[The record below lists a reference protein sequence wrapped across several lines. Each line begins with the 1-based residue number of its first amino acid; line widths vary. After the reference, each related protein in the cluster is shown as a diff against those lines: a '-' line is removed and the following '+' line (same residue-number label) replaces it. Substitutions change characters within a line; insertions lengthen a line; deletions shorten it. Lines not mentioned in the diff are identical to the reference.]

1 MRLSVIIPAYNEAST
16 IATVIEQVRCC
27 GVPDLQLIIVDDC
40 STDGTGALLDALP
53 PSPDLTILHHEVNR
67 GKGAAIRTAQ
77 QHVAG
82 DAVIIQDADLEY
94 SPSEF
99 PALLRPIAEGKA
111 EILMQ
116 KLNLL
121 DESVRYMESIEL
133 KVSEI
138 VMKALRKCVAE
149 IGDTELVIQIVKK
162 AMQAVVRNQ
171 RQITVKVNPAMV
183 AVVKGRLQEILAEF
197 PSLSYIDVAEDA
209 HLAAAACVVE
219 TEAGLVEASVEGQL
233 AAIEK
238 SIRKNFAKES

>member
-1 MRLSVIIPAYNEAST
+1 MLLLKRKTFDVEVDRPLVTADEAGVLAQAEDVIAAAEVEAAQIREEAKAAYAAEK
-16 IATVIEQVRCC
+16 QR
-27 GVPDLQLIIVDDC
+27 GYDD
-40 STDGTGALLDALP
+40 G
-53 PSPDLTILHHEVNR
+53 
-67 GKGAAIRTAQ
+67 
-77 QHVAG
+77 
-82 DAVIIQDADLEY
+82 
-94 SPSEF
+94 
-99 PALLRPIAEGKA
+99 IAEGKA

-183 AVVKGRLQEILAEF
+183 SVVKGRLQEILAEF
-197 PSLSYIDVAEDA
+197 PSLSYINVAEDA

>member
-1 MRLSVIIPAYNEAST
+1 MLLLKKKTFEVETERPLVTAAEAAVLAQAEDVIAAAEGEAAQIREEAKTAYAAEKK
-16 IATVIEQVRCC
+16 R
-27 GVPDLQLIIVDDC
+27 GYDD
-40 STDGTGALLDALP
+40 G
-53 PSPDLTILHHEVNR
+53 
-67 GKGAAIRTAQ
+67 
-77 QHVAG
+77 
-82 DAVIIQDADLEY
+82 
-94 SPSEF
+94 
-99 PALLRPIAEGKA
+99 IAEGKT

-149 IGDTELVIQIVKK
+149 IGDTELVVQIVKK

-171 RQITVKVNPAMV
+171 RQITLKVNPAMV
-183 AVVKGRLQEILAEF
+183 PVVKGRLQEILADF

-209 HLAAAACVVE
+209 HLDATACVVE

>member
-1 MRLSVIIPAYNEAST
+1 MLLLKRKTFDVEVDRPLVTADEAGVLAQAEDVIAAAEVEAAQIREEAKAAYAAEK
-16 IATVIEQVRCC
+16 QR
-27 GVPDLQLIIVDDC
+27 GYDD
-40 STDGTGALLDALP
+40 G
-53 PSPDLTILHHEVNR
+53 
-67 GKGAAIRTAQ
+67 
-77 QHVAG
+77 
-82 DAVIIQDADLEY
+82 
-94 SPSEF
+94 
-99 PALLRPIAEGKA
+99 IAEGKA

-162 AMQAVVRNQ
+162 AMQALVRNQ

>member
-1 MRLSVIIPAYNEAST
+1 MLLLKRKTFDVEVDRPLVTADEVGVLAQAEDIIAAAEVEAAQIREEAKAAYAAEKQRGYDDG
-16 IATVIEQVRCC
+16 IA
-27 GVPDLQLIIVDDC
+27 G
-40 STDGTGALLDALP
+40 
-53 PSPDLTILHHEVNR
+53 
-67 GKGAAIRTAQ
+67 
-77 QHVAG
+77 
-82 DAVIIQDADLEY
+82 
-94 SPSEF
+94 
-99 PALLRPIAEGKA
+99 GKA